1 MSRAKLRAFEEAER
15 VACAR
20 LRRLPPMT
28 EAMRC
33 EVAAHKAALEG
44 ANETFI
50 DCLMWLIQNGPDK
63 DLPFHIPIHIP
74 ETELDAAIAYA
85 RLSSNEYMACV
96 RVAADEANWVYDC
109 VHQHELL
116 RLKRFN

>member
-20 LRRLPPMT
+20 LRRLPLMT
-28 EAMRC
+28 EVMRC
-33 EVAAHKAALEG
+33 EAVAHKAALEG

-63 DLPFHIPIHIP
+63 DLPLHIPIHIP

-85 RLSSNEYMACV
+85 RLSSNVYMACV
-96 RVAADEANWVYDC
+96 RVAADEATGFMIACISTSYC
-109 VHQHELL
+109 G
-116 RLKRFN
+116 